1 LLLPVALIV
10 AIVTSG
16 TSVPPAPPP
25 APAPSGS
32 PSITFSSGESG
43 PLKET
48 LKEIGRVT
56 TNAMCTGIVMRANS
70 AISAALR
77 NDQTLT
83 LAVATLR
90 HVDLDTSNEIDK
102 QRGMREIDKIAA
114 ELRKSAGDAD
124 GQVKKL
130 REMSAQ
136 ATDPV
141 RKAELKSF
149 ADALGGALF
158 KQNQIGNDL
167 QRMVVIMDGRDA
179 RAQAHADMTGIMP
192 QHSRLWQNADSK
204 GVFDTHNYNQLASDA
219 AKDVESRTL
228 AISADESKAAN
239 HIVGAVNGC

>member
-1 LLLPVALIV
+1 MLLPLVLIV
-10 AIVTSG
+10 AIATSG
-16 TSVPPAPPP
+16 TPSTGTPP

-32 PSITFSSGESG
+32 PSITFSSGDSG

-90 HVDLDTSNEIDK
+90 HVDLDTHNEIDK
-102 QRGMREIDKIAA
+102 QRGMREIDKVAA
-114 ELRKSAGDAD
+114 ELRISAGNAD
-124 GQVKKL
+124 GQIKKL
-130 REMSAQ
+130 REMSQQ

-141 RKAELKSF
+141 RKAELKAF

-179 RAQAHADMTGIMP
+179 RAQAHADMMTILP
-192 QHSRLWQNADSK
+192 QHSVLWQNAENK